1 MTTVWYCAV
10 EEDPKP
16 FTLPNACLFKSKEAA
31 DKWANSVWPKDLKSF
46 SFEINDKCNCDNLM
60 QTAQIVMKVEN
71 NEFVGSSNFMILH
84 EELGL
89 PFYID
94 VEEFTKGK
102 YIMMSLPYFNKH
114 YKIINI

>member
-1 MTTVWYCAV
+1 
-10 EEDPKP
+10 
-16 FTLPNACLFKSKEAA
+16 
-31 DKWANSVWPKDLKSF
+31 
-46 SFEINDKCNCDNLM
+46 
-60 QTAQIVMKVEN
+60 MKVEN

-102 YIMMSLPYFNKH
+102 YIMMSQVKTLRCSYQVQMDGNCQVGFLM
-114 YKIINI
+114 